1 GGSITVAALS
11 FLDLDRSA
19 ARRVGKHTN
28 SGTVD
33 AEGTTALH
41 HLDITNTASFKAT
54 GGTLTI
60 DSASTIHNTGAGAT
74 FEANGGN
81 IVLSGDTVTN
91 TGILNAAAGNT
102 LELINASVTNPGGS
116 ITVAALSFLD
126 LD

>member
-1 GGSITVAALS
+1 MIGPQPTSTLFPYATI
-11 FLDLDRSA
+11 FRS
-19 ARRVGKHTN
+19 
-28 SGTVD
+28 
-33 AEGTTALH
+33 
-41 HLDITNTASFKAT
+41 SFKAT

-102 LELINASVTNPGGS
+102 LELINNPASN
-116 ITVAALSFLD
+116 TVGPSHSPAHSVLD
-126 LD
+126 LLRRAT